1 MNEQNIP
8 IIDAHH
14 HFWDLDKNYY
24 PFLSDHYEENFFLGD
39 YSDLKKNY
47 LPENY
52 EKDTINH
59 NIVGTIHCEAE
70 WDRLDQVGETKWLKS
85 IKDKHNL
92 PTAVVA
98 HAWFHTKMLKK
109 LSKNKHLLILLKE

>member
-1 MNEQNIP
+1 MNKQDIP

-14 HFWDLDKNYY
+14 HFWDLDKNYH
-24 PFLSDHYEENFFLGD
+24 PFLSDNYEENFFLGD

-59 NIVGTIHCEAE
+59 NIVVELTC
-70 WDRLDQVGETKWLKS
+70 
-85 IKDKHNL
+85 
-92 PTAVVA
+92 
-98 HAWFHTKMLKK
+98 
-109 LSKNKHLLILLKE
+109 